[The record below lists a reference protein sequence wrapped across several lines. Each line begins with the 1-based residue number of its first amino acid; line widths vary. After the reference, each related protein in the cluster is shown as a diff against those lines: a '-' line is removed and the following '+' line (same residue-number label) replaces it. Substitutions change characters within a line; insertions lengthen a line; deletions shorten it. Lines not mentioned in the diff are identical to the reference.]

1 MRCPHCGWEN
11 PHGNHHC
18 GSRGAA
24 LPVNGF
30 YQQPYSSYTPCPS
43 PISPMPVS
51 PVSPA
56 IAGWPLFS
64 AFSSVFLESTVFMWE
79 KSARD
84 SSIFY
89 RRPLRHRL
97 ADRSY
102 HDRMRQLYRQSR
114 SAFEIIIPFRG
125 LLCEVFTLHLFS
137 LLFSYENHLK
147 REFMRYAFKRLF
159 SGSFY
164 FSLRSILKLIL
175 GKALW
180 SLRLSGP
187 LSQAF

>member
-18 GSRGAA
+18 GSCGAA

-51 PVSPA
+51 PVSPSHR
-56 IAGWPLFS
+56 WV
-64 AFSSVFLESTVFMWE
+64 AFVLCFFLRYSGNPPFFMWE

-84 SSIFY
+84 SSIFLSG
-89 RRPLRHRL
+89 RLRHRL

-114 SAFEIIIPFRG
+114 SAFEIIISFEA
-125 LLCEVFTLHLFS
+125 CCVKY
-137 LLFSYENHLK
+137 LLFISFPCSFLMK
-147 REFMRYAFKRLF
+147 PFKAR
-159 SGSFY
+159 
-164 FSLRSILKLIL
+164 I
-175 GKALW
+175 
-180 SLRLSGP
+180 
-187 LSQAF
+187 

>member
-18 GSRGAA
+18 GSCGAA

-51 PVSPA
+51 PVSPSHR
-56 IAGWPLFS
+56 WV
-64 AFSSVFLESTVFMWE
+64 AFVLCFFFGILGIHRFYVGKVGTGLLY
-79 KSARD
+79 R
-84 SSIFY
+84 FY

-114 SAFEIIIPFRG
+114 SAFEIIISFEA
-125 LLCEVFTLHLFS
+125 CCVKY
-137 LLFSYENHLK
+137 LLFI
-147 REFMRYAFKRLF
+147 
-159 SGSFY
+159 SFPCS
-164 FSLRSILKLIL
+164 FLMKTI
-175 GKALW
+175 
-180 SLRLSGP
+180 
-187 LSQAF
+187 